1 MSEDQ
6 LRVATSLVNNRDM
19 TKALNLRN
27 STNNIIAQF
36 TTDRDIDNDWKKQ
49 INHLLIQLP
58 GNRKTLNFK
67 NIAAIPA
74 GLGGWMMQR
83 IQNLYIHMIGHP
95 IYNPKYT
102 TAPTQILIRRAPN
115 VPRQARNFLCH
126 ITAR

>member
-1 MSEDQ
+1 MLLSEDQ

-67 NIAAIPA
+67 NIGPDANTDSPCSKRSKA
-74 GLGGWMMQR
+74 G
-83 IQNLYIHMIGHP
+83 
-95 IYNPKYT
+95 
-102 TAPTQILIRRAPN
+102 
-115 VPRQARNFLCH
+115 
-126 ITAR
+126 